1 MFITYNLKE
10 EKKIKNNHIKQYI
23 VKYYYILLLLMMCLI
38 HTIHVSLRYV
48 KLELFKITICVMK
61 LQMPS
66 FVTDVFLHLSSPS
79 MISRF

>member
-1 MFITYNLKE
+1 
-10 EKKIKNNHIKQYI
+10 
-23 VKYYYILLLLMMCLI
+23 MMCLI

-66 FVTDVFLHLSSPS
+66 FVTDVFLHLSSLYDIQILMMNFYDLDFS
-79 MISRF
+79 LSSFNVTLSNE

>member
-1 MFITYNLKE
+1 
-10 EKKIKNNHIKQYI
+10 
-23 VKYYYILLLLMMCLI
+23 MMCLI

-66 FVTDVFLHLSSPS
+66 FVTDVFLHLPSLYDIQILMMNFYDLDFSLSSFKVTLS
-79 MISRF
+79 NE

>member
-1 MFITYNLKE
+1 
-10 EKKIKNNHIKQYI
+10 
-23 VKYYYILLLLMMCLI
+23 MMCLI